1 MSKFKQV
8 LGAIGKWLREN
19 WLPLLLVVAIAALFV
34 KGCERTQA
42 YDSLFEQYQQQSKDH
57 QQQIRDLQALQ
68 ERERQELDRQLQKY
82 FKEMDRIEREYKE
95 EIQRISVRTETRRV
109 RIIHDY
115 SRDPTALTTAVRDT
129 FGIPV
134 EE

>member
-1 MSKFKQV
+1 MSKFKEV
-8 LGAIGKWLREN
+8 LGAVAKWLREN
-19 WLPLLLVVAIAALFV
+19 WLPLLLVVAIAALFA

-42 YDSLFEQYQQQSKDH
+42 YDSLFDQYQQQSEDH
-57 QQQIRDLQALQ
+57 QQQIRDLRALQ
-68 ERERQELDRQLQKY
+68 ERERQELDRQLQNY
-82 FKEMDRIEREYKE
+82 LEEMNRIEREYKE

-109 RIIHDY
+109 RIIRDY
-115 SRDPTALTTAVRDT
+115 GRDPATLTTAVRDT